1 VIIHFSRTRFSSA
14 AMALCAV
21 LACGPVLAQS
31 QPATPLPPSRPGNLP
46 NNLNSSPAPSN
57 APLNLQQPAPGA
69 PANPVATAP
78 VPLGEK
84 VIVEKINAYLNSFQ
98 SLQGD
103 FSQTGADGRRYEGKL
118 YLQRPGRLRFEYK
131 PPATIEVVADGSSVS
146 VRDRKL
152 ATQDLYLIAQTP
164 LKFLTKDKID
174 VARDLKVLRTGQ
186 TGDVLRIVLED
197 KATLGGTSRITLHYD
212 QVANALRQW
221 IVLDP
226 QGYETSVSVFN
237 LDTQRRPDSKLFAID
252 YQRQVGN
259 GN

>member
-1 VIIHFSRTRFSSA
+1 MIGVLL
-14 AMALCAV
+14 ALLPAS
-21 LACGPVLAQS
+21 LNAQTAPAP
-31 QPATPLPPSRPGNLP
+31 PATILPPSRPANLAP
-46 NNLNSSPAPSN
+46 PASGTANQPSSAPMT
-57 APLNLQQPAPGA
+57 LQPQPAPGGA
-69 PANPVATAP
+69 APVASAT
-78 VPLGEK
+78 LNEK
-84 VIVEKINAYLNSFQ
+84 AIVEKINIYLNSFQ
-98 SLQGD
+98 NLQGD
-103 FSQTGADGRRYEGKL
+103 FVQTGADGRRYEGKL

-152 ATQDLYLIAQTP
+152 ATQDLYLITQTP

-186 TGDVLRIVLED
+186 SGDTLRIVLED

-226 QGYETSVSVFN
+226 QGFETSVTVFN
-237 LDTQRRPDSKLFAID
+237 LDTQRKPDSRLFAID
-252 YQRQVGN
+252 YQRQVGS

>member
-1 VIIHFSRTRFSSA
+1 MTLQPPPGSTA
-14 AMALCAV
+14 PA
-21 LACGPVLAQS
+21 GPVA
-31 QPATPLPPSRPGNLP
+31 A
-46 NNLNSSPAPSN
+46 A
-57 APLNLQQPAPGA
+57 
-69 PANPVATAP
+69 
-78 VPLGEK
+78 PLGEK
-84 VIVEKINAYLNSFQ
+84 AIIEKINAYLNSFQ

-174 VARDLKVLRTGQ
+174 VARDLKVLRSGQ

-212 QVANALRQW
+212 HVANALRQW

-252 YQRQVGN
+252 YQRQVGTESN
-259 GN
+259 R